1 MTASLTK
8 VLSWLMEH
16 CLKYELEEL
25 RGELANSF
33 PSIVPGQ
40 MSSAILPDFDNLI
53 LLSLLRKLSNGDTM
67 QITNLKDLD
76 SVIAQFQDQRIENNF
91 PQFEKNSSKNKALLF
106 KFQNLLAQL
115 KNLLD
120 LKERLDGVQFNFNSK
135 VFTDEEME
143 ENSPDKKKIKRQ
155 RLIELQ
161 EIEREAINMD
171 FLQKKIDGVTTSIS
185 KSPLINIFKEYLM
198 KNVLN
203 PSTAL
208 ELFIR
213 SIENLQGKDSE
224 MTEKEDKLLEKHV
237 QKWPKNIMKDKVL
250 LEKKLI
256 QYVKELAKAVQPKK
270 PKWCPVIFVE
280 NPGKY
285 FLIRT
290 L

>member
-16 CLKYELEEL
+16 ALKYELEEL
-25 RGELANSF
+25 RGELANFF
-33 PSIVPGQ
+33 PTIVPGQ

-53 LLSLLRKLSNGDTM
+53 LLSLLRKLSNGDTV

-91 PQFEKNSSKNKALLF
+91 PQFEKNSTKNKALLF

-161 EIEREAINMD
+161 EIERQAINMD

-208 ELFIR
+208 
-213 SIENLQGKDSE
+213 

-237 QKWPKNIMKDKVL
+237 QKWPKNIMKDKVM

-285 FLIRT
+285 FLIRK